1 MGTRYYFVSH
11 DAKTTKLAETAVCL
25 DDIKSYF
32 DDSPSRRAFLW
43 LDFCHSGG
51 ILPRSTSSDRR
62 ELDLI
67 DALLKVVKGEGK
79 LIVAACANA
88 EGARVN
94 SRRSWPFHPRVA
106 SGPPG

>member
-1 MGTRYYFVSH
+1 MYIAGHGQIDGDRYYFVSR

-51 ILPRSTSSDRR
+51 ILPLSTSSDRR

-67 DALLKVVKGEGK
+67 EHWLKVVKGEGSF
-79 LIVAACANA
+79 IVAACA
-88 EGARVN
+88 RTQKHT
-94 SRRSWPFHPRVA
+94 SQ
-106 SGPPG
+106 